1 MARAIGGDIMFR
13 IKSYKDVQIIKH
25 ALQHYI
31 KRDGASE
38 KDIRQEK
45 KVLDK
50 AKEEVEWM
58 KERYDINGKD

>member
-1 MARAIGGDIMFR
+1 MMARAIGGGIMLR

-31 KRDGASE
+31 KRDGASD

-45 KVLDK
+45 KVLVQT
-50 AKEEVEWM
+50 KEEVEWM
-58 KERYDINGKD
+58 KERYGIND

>member
-1 MARAIGGDIMFR
+1 MLR

-31 KRDGASE
+31 KRDGASD

-45 KVLDK
+45 KVLDQT
-50 AKEEVEWM
+50 KEEVEWM
-58 KERYDINGKD
+58 KERYGIND